1 METSYVRPMK
11 VALTIAGS
19 DSGGGAGIQADLH
32 TFAAHGLH
40 GASAITAITAQNTQ
54 GVLAWK
60 AVDPALLAAQ
70 IDAVASDMKVAAAK
84 TGMLATAAGVEAVA
98 GAVRRH
104 AIGPLVVDPVMV
116 ARSGHRLLDPAAER
130 AYVEFLFPLAD
141 LLTPNVLEAEVLLGR
156 PVRDAEAM
164 RCAARDLRAMGPR
177 AVLVKGGAL
186 ADSPFSLDVLHD
198 GTGLVE
204 FAVPRVDTPNTHGT
218 GCTLSAAIASRLALG
233 ESLVA
238 AVRGAKDYLTE
249 GLRRSYSVG
258 RGRGCP
264 RPHDAIAPGAVIG

>member
-1 METSYVRPMK
+1 VK

-19 DSGGGAGIQADLH
+19 DSGGGAGIQVDLH

-40 GASAITAITAQNTQ
+40 GTSAITAITAQNTQ
-54 GVLAWK
+54 GVLAWS
-60 AVDPALLAAQ
+60 AVDPAMLAAQ
-70 IDAVASDMKVAAAK
+70 IDAVASDMRVAAAK
-84 TGMLATAAGVEAVA
+84 TGMLATSAGVEAVA
-98 GAVRRH
+98 RAVRRH

-130 AYVEFLFPLAD
+130 AYVDLLFPLAD

-164 RCAARDLRAMGPR
+164 RRAARDLGAMGPR
-177 AVLVKGGAL
+177 SVLVKGGGL
-186 ADSPFSLDVLHD
+186 AGSPVALDVLFD
-198 GTGLVE
+198 GAGIVDLS
-204 FAVPRVDTPNTHGT
+204 VPRVETVNTHGT
-218 GCTLSAAIASRLALG
+218 GCTLSAAITSRLALG

-238 AVRGAKDYLTE
+238 AVLGAKAYLTE

-258 RGRGCP
+258 GGRGCP
-264 RPHDAIAPGAVIG
+264 RPHDAIAPGTGIG